1 MHDLVKGH
9 ITFSGLVQFHF
20 LFSLPEKL
28 IQSKSIWSL
37 VFSGCVFLFTYKVEK
52 IISRNLFIR
61 IFVLIKPDLFSFFC
75 FSASLRNEGKSDLED
90 LEFLVLLIWSKNR
103 SSAWE
108 RRIKDLFKV
117 IPCLPRLE
125 EKKCFHQNDKWSHHS
140 LNHLSWNVH

>member
-61 IFVLIKPDLFSFFC
+61 IFVLIKPDLFSFYP
-75 FSASLRNEGKSDLED
+75 
-90 LEFLVLLIWSKNR
+90 LLSFFTKRGEVRFGRPRVVGPINL
-103 SSAWE
+103 
-108 RRIKDLFKV
+108 IKKQVVGVREAHKRFIQSNSMSTKA
-117 IPCLPRLE
+117 
-125 EKKCFHQNDKWSHHS
+125 
-140 LNHLSWNVH
+140 